1 MLLNRKPKVRCD
13 KAMETML
20 MLCYIVKKKTQ
31 TFQIGIIFL
40 HHYVNTNN
48 PESQNSSKNFVNC

>member
-20 MLCYIVKKKTQ
+20 MLCYIVKKKTE
-31 TFQIGIIFL
+31 TFQIGIIFSTSL
-40 HHYVNTNN
+40 
-48 PESQNSSKNFVNC
+48 C